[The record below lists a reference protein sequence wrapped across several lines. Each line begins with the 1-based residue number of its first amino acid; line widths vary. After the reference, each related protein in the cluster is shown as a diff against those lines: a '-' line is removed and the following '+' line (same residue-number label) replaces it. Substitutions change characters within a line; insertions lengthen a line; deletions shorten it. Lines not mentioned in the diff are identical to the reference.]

1 MSAQINS
8 TASPQSLLSNS
19 SDPVQSSIRRNSAMG
34 WSKSSSPIANTGTTP
49 LRIAKRDSSKPAFPL
64 VARRSSSSYRH
75 LRNNNLVSK
84 SPFKSSIPTPSR
96 PSTSVHGDI
105 PPPRPPP
112 RRVSGEKRP
121 RPDSMHDQA
130 ENERPFA
137 LKRERRQSKVYQGLV
152 EKEPVTK
159 SPFKRPP
166 GAQEETPPQVPPKSI
181 PVPPIPEP
189 SATRGANP
197 PKATTPTRP
206 SLVTKRL
213 HGPRT
218 ADQPSLDRRRQ
229 RRKTVTWD
237 ERCDVLEFDREEG
250 ENDPFYSD
258 EDDYG
263 TPDPDHRDQAATI
276 FGSLPSEL
284 LELVDPPL
292 TLPSR
297 ISPPTVRPDGDVLE
311 LDCEE
316 GRDDTFYSDEDGYG
330 SPGHSEQPATV
341 FDSIPSDLLELVGSP
356 QNPPS
361 PIVPPAVRQESPT
374 LRQGSPFCES
384 ASSPNLSI
392 DGSAGRAPRTR
403 ISREDIH
410 TRLMRKRS
418 SDSPMTS
425 GGMSQQDGNA
435 QLPKQTESHGNDI
448 ANVEVEEDEE
458 QEEHAE
464 SASVMMDIS
473 AELATLQAAE
483 RGSPSPNVMWPR
495 GPTQLISQPSTSI
508 VSSLDTTFDVSSSF
522 NLGAGLGDS
531 TSSLQLGEVRS
542 ALDEDMQMRLTLKR
556 SADSPLVLGG
566 VAAQAADAK
575 PPQQIAS
582 CDFFQEDSII
592 SDAETEED
600 KEQEKRVE
608 SMSVMTDISAELAT
622 IQTAEKRTLNSAAVA
637 VSQQGSPNP
646 AVTRSSL
653 DLLAPPPTKISL
665 SVDESFDLNSSL
677 GLGPGLGDSVNS
689 VQFSEMRSAL
699 DRLMDDV
706 KGTASGSSSPRRPTH
721 MRVESVTEGIKAGQ
735 FDNSFGTGDESMRT
749 ETDLDASMSMDSHVV
764 RPRAAPLQRAA
775 TDSIVY
781 TAPVFSSPVLGE
793 EQPESQTKHAIRQR
807 EELILE
813 KRRAARRRDDDES
826 LGYYTP
832 PRAAPAGRPLR
843 RRSQSTG
850 DAGAPTKSDML
861 LDLGISDS
869 EGDLLAD
876 SISKELKKLDP
887 EHRKGKYRIREHEA
901 IFASADT
908 EQVSHMSLAGD
919 VNGGKAWKAVRRPS
933 DMNEYS
939 KQIKEYRSMEKPG
952 KAHGKVFVRVVG
964 VRGLKVPL
972 PQQATALTCTL
983 NNGIHFVTT
992 PETRLSKDSR
1002 IDQEFELI
1010 EHNKLEFTLTLKVR
1024 RDAHITA
1031 QSQALVPPPAP
1042 RVQPPTPV
1050 PKSRGGMLSF
1060 FSSSPKK
1067 QPRATPTPPPPV
1079 PPYKLPDNLARYLKQ
1094 DGTLA
1099 RALISFKDVAARCDT
1114 RLFETS
1120 YPLIGQRVEA
1130 SGGPTTM
1137 ELGEIVLQMFRLPP
1151 LPGVLSNQLPQSLED
1166 CHRGLRHVA
1175 WHKVTYFEGT
1185 LTQHGGDCM
1194 TWRRRRLR
1202 VIGANLVAFND
1213 VTKKATA
1220 TINLKKAIAV
1230 EDNQDTRT
1238 DALSP
1243 SRSVDDYHGMFTVER
1258 SFRLIFPGNQE
1269 IFFFADTDDE
1279 KAKWLDVFRA
1289 LIGHIPPNPLWAEL
1303 IWQRQQEMAKQPPTQ
1318 TSSSK
1323 PLISSR

>member
-1 MSAQINS
+1 MS
-8 TASPQSLLSNS
+8 
-19 SDPVQSSIRRNSAMG
+19 
-34 WSKSSSPIANTGTTP
+34 
-49 LRIAKRDSSKPAFPL
+49 
-64 VARRSSSSYRH
+64 
-75 LRNNNLVSK
+75 
-84 SPFKSSIPTPSR
+84 
-96 PSTSVHGDI
+96 
-105 PPPRPPP
+105 
-112 RRVSGEKRP
+112 
-121 RPDSMHDQA
+121 
-130 ENERPFA
+130 
-137 LKRERRQSKVYQGLV
+137 
-152 EKEPVTK
+152 
-159 SPFKRPP
+159 
-166 GAQEETPPQVPPKSI
+166 
-181 PVPPIPEP
+181 
-189 SATRGANP
+189 
-197 PKATTPTRP
+197 
-206 SLVTKRL
+206 
-213 HGPRT
+213 
-218 ADQPSLDRRRQ
+218 
-229 RRKTVTWD
+229 
-237 ERCDVLEFDREEG
+237 
-250 ENDPFYSD
+250 
-258 EDDYG
+258 
-263 TPDPDHRDQAATI
+263 
-276 FGSLPSEL
+276 GS
-284 LELVDPPL
+284 
-292 TLPSR
+292 
-297 ISPPTVRPDGDVLE
+297 
-311 LDCEE
+311 
-316 GRDDTFYSDEDGYG
+316 
-330 SPGHSEQPATV
+330 
-341 FDSIPSDLLELVGSP
+341 
-356 QNPPS
+356 
-361 PIVPPAVRQESPT
+361 
-374 LRQGSPFCES
+374 
-384 ASSPNLSI
+384 
-392 DGSAGRAPRTR
+392 
-403 ISREDIH
+403 
-410 TRLMRKRS
+410 
-418 SDSPMTS
+418 
-425 GGMSQQDGNA
+425 MSQQDA
-435 QLPKQTESHGNDI
+435 DSQLPKQTESHGNDI
-448 ANVEVEEDEE
+448 ADIEVEEGEE
-458 QEEHAE
+458 QEEHVE
-464 SASVMMDIS
+464 SMSVVMDIS
-473 AELATLQAAE
+473 AELAILQAAE
-483 RGSPSPNVMWPR
+483 RGSPSPNIMRPR
-495 GPTQLISQPSTSI
+495 GSTQLISQPPTSI
-508 VSSLDTTFDVSSSF
+508 VSTLDTMCDISSSF
-522 NLGAGLGDS
+522 DLGPGLGDS
-531 TSSLQLGEVRS
+531 MSSVQLGEVRS
-542 ALDEDMQMRLTLKR
+542 AFDTDMQMPLARKR
-556 SADSPLVLGG
+556 SVDSPLVLGG
-566 VAAQAADAK
+566 AAGQTADVK
-575 PPQQIAS
+575 LPQQIAS
-582 CDFFQEDSII
+582 CDFLEEDSII

-600 KEQEKRVE
+600 KEEEKRIE

-622 IQTAEKRTLNSAAVA
+622 IQTAQKCTLNPAGVA
-637 VSQQGSPNP
+637 VSQRGSPNP
-646 AVTRSSL
+646 AVTRSSP
-653 DLLAPPPTKISL
+653 DPLAPPTNIGL
-665 SVDESFDLNSSL
+665 SVDASFELNSSL

-749 ETDLDASMSMDSHVV
+749 ETDFDTSMSVDSHVV

-781 TAPVFSSPVLGE
+781 TAPSFSSPVLTE
-793 EQPESQTKHAIRQR
+793 EQPSQTKYAIRER
-807 EELILE
+807 EDLILQ

-832 PRAAPAGRPLR
+832 PRAAPASRPSR

-850 DAGAPTKSDML
+850 DTGAPAKSDML

-876 SISKELKKLDP
+876 SISKELNKLDP

-908 EQVSHMSLAGD
+908 EQVSHMSLVGD

-939 KQIKEYRSMEKPG
+939 KQIKEYRLMEKPG

-964 VRGLKVPL
+964 VRGLKVPI

-1024 RDAHITA
+1024 RDAHINA

-1042 RVQPPTPV
+1042 RVHPPTSV
-1050 PKSRGGMLSF
+1050 PKSRGGVLSF

-1067 QPRATPTPPPPV
+1067 QPRATPIPPPPV
-1079 PPYKLPDNLARYLKQ
+1079 APHKLPDNLARYLKQ

-1137 ELGEIVLQMFRLPP
+1137 ELGEIVLHMFRLPP
-1151 LPGVLSNQLPQSLED
+1151 LPGVLSSQLPQSLED

-1238 DALSP
+1238 GALSP
-1243 SRSVDDYHGMFTVER
+1243 ARSDDYDGMFAVER

-1289 LIGHIPPNPLWAEL
+1289 LVGHIPPNPLWAEL
-1303 IWQRQQEMAKQPPTQ
+1303 IWQRQQEMAKQPPAQ
-1318 TSSSK
+1318 MSSSK
-1323 PLISSR
+1323 TSSR

>member
-1 MSAQINS
+1 MIALTMSAQINS

-19 SDPVQSSIRRNSAMG
+19 SDLVQSSIRRNSAMG
-34 WSKSSSPIANTGTTP
+34 WSNTATTP

-75 LRNNNLVSK
+75 LRNNNL
-84 SPFKSSIPTPSR
+84 SSIPTPSR
-96 PSTSVHGDI
+96 PSTSAHNNVPLPT
-105 PPPRPPP
+105 PPS

-130 ENERPFA
+130 ENERPFT

-166 GAQEETPPQVPPKSI
+166 GTREETPPPVPPKFI

-189 SATRGANP
+189 SASRSATP
-197 PKATTPTRP
+197 PKAITPTRP

-218 ADQPSLDRRRQ
+218 ADQPSLERRRQ

-237 ERCDVLEFDREEG
+237 ERCDVLEFDCEEG

-263 TPDPDHRDQAATI
+263 TPDPDHPEQAAVI
-276 FGSLPSEL
+276 CGSLPSEL

-292 TLPSR
+292 TLPSH
-297 ISPPTVRPDGDVLE
+297 ISPPAVRPDDDVLE

-316 GRDDTFYSDEDGYG
+316 SRDDTFYSDEDDYG
-330 SPGHSEQPATV
+330 SPGHSEQAAKV
-341 FDSIPSDLLELVGSP
+341 FDSIPSALLELVGSP
-356 QNPPS
+356 HNPPS
-361 PIVPPAVRQESPT
+361 PIVPPAVRQESPA
-374 LRQGSPFCES
+374 LRQGSPLCES
-384 ASSPNLSI
+384 ASSPTLSI
-392 DGSAGRAPRTR
+392 GGSAGRAPRTH

-425 GGMSQQDGNA
+425 GSMSQQDGDA

-448 ANVEVEEDEE
+448 ADVKVEEDEE
-458 QEEHAE
+458 QEERVE
-464 SASVMMDIS
+464 SMSVMMDIS

-483 RGSPSPNVMWPR
+483 RGSPSPNVMRPR
-495 GPTQLISQPSTSI
+495 GATQLISHPPANT
-508 VSSLDTTFDVSSSF
+508 VSSLDTTCDISNSFD
-522 NLGAGLGDS
+522 LGDS
-531 TSSLQLGEVRS
+531 MDSVQLGEVRS
-542 ALDEDMQMRLTLKR
+542 ALDKVMQMRLTPNR
-556 SADSPLVLGG
+556 SADSPSVLGG
-566 VAAQAADAK
+566 AAEQAADAK
-575 PPQQIAS
+575 SPQQIAS
-582 CDFFQEDSII
+582 FII

-600 KEQEKRVE
+600 QEQEKRVE

-622 IQTAEKRTLNSAAVA
+622 IQTAEKCTINSAAVA

-653 DLLAPPPTKISL
+653 DLLAPPSTNISL
-665 SVDESFDLNSSL
+665 SVDASFELNSSL
-677 GLGPGLGDSVNS
+677 GLGPGLRDSVNS

-706 KGTASGSSSPRRPTH
+706 KGTASRSSSPRRPTH

-749 ETDLDASMSMDSHVV
+749 ETDFDASMSMDSHVV

-781 TAPVFSSPVLGE
+781 TAPAFSSPMLAE
-793 EQPESQTKHAIRQR
+793 EQASQAKHAIRQR

-813 KRRAARRRDDDES
+813 KRRAARRRDNDES

-832 PRAAPAGRPLR
+832 PRAAPAGRPSR

-850 DAGAPTKSDML
+850 DAGAPAKNDML

-869 EGDLLAD
+869 EGDPLAD

-887 EHRKGKYRIREHEA
+887 EHRKGKYRVREHEA

-964 VRGLKVPL
+964 VRGLRVPI

-1042 RVQPPTPV
+1042 RVQAPIPV

-1067 QPRATPTPPPPV
+1067 QPRATPTPPPPD
-1079 PPYKLPDNLARYLKQ
+1079 PPYRLPDNLARYLKQ

-1114 RLFETS
+1114 RLFETT

-1175 WHKVTYFEGT
+1175 WHK
-1185 LTQHGGDCM
+1185 HGGDCM

-1238 DALSP
+1238 GALSRA
-1243 SRSVDDYHGMFTVER
+1243 RSADNYDGMFAVER

-1289 LIGHIPPNPLWAEL
+1289 LVGHIPPNPLWAEL

-1318 TSSSK
+1318 MSSSK
-1323 PLISSR
+1323 ISPR

>member
-8 TASPQSLLSNS
+8 TVSPRSLLSNS
-19 SDPVQSSIRRNSAMG
+19 SDPVQSSTRRNSVMG
-34 WSKSSSPIANTGTTP
+34 WSKSSSPIASTGTTP

-96 PSTSVHGDI
+96 PSTSAHNNI
-105 PPPRPPP
+105 PLPIPMPRK
-112 RRVSGEKRP
+112 VSGEKRP

-137 LKRERRQSKVYQGLV
+137 LKRERRQSKVYQELV

-166 GAQEETPPQVPPKSI
+166 GTQEETPPPVPPKSI
-181 PVPPIPEP
+181 PIPPIPEP
-189 SATRGANP
+189 PATKSANS
-197 PKATTPTRP
+197 PKTITPTRP

-218 ADQPSLDRRRQ
+218 ADQPSLERRRQ

-237 ERCDVLEFDREEG
+237 ERCDVLEFDCEEG

-263 TPDPDHRDQAATI
+263 TPDPDHRDQAAAI
-276 FGSLPSEL
+276 FGSLPSEVS
-284 LELVDPPL
+284 ELVDPPP
-292 TLPSR
+292 TLPSH
-297 ISPPTVRPDGDVLE
+297 ISPPAVRPEGDVMK
-311 LDCEE
+311 LDCEAS
-316 GRDDTFYSDEDGYG
+316 GDDTFYSDEDDYG
-330 SPGHSEQPATV
+330 SPGHSEQAAKV
-341 FDSIPSDLLELVGSP
+341 FDSIPSVLLEFVGSP

-361 PIVPPAVRQESPT
+361 PIVPPAVRQESPA
-374 LRQGSPFCES
+374 LRQASPLCES

-392 DGSAGRAPRTR
+392 DDSAGRSPRTR

-418 SDSPMTS
+418 SDSPLMLGS
-425 GGMSQQDGNA
+425 MSQQDA
-435 QLPKQTESHGNDI
+435 DSQLPKQTESHGNDI
-448 ANVEVEEDEE
+448 GDVGVEEDEE
-458 QEEHAE
+458 QEEHVE
-464 SASVMMDIS
+464 SMSVVIDIS

-483 RGSPSPNVMWPR
+483 RGSPSPNIMQPR
-495 GPTQLISQPSTSI
+495 GSAQLISQPPTSNVST
-508 VSSLDTTFDVSSSF
+508 LDMTCDISNSFD
-522 NLGAGLGDS
+522 LGPGLGDS
-531 TSSLQLGEVRS
+531 ISSVQLGEVRS
-542 ALDEDMQMRLTLKR
+542 AFHTDMQMPLARKR

-566 VAAQAADAK
+566 ATEQAADAK
-575 PPQQIAS
+575 LPQQIAS
-582 CDFFQEDSII
+582 CDFLEEDSII
-592 SDAETEED
+592 SDAETDED
-600 KEQEKRVE
+600 KEQEKRIE

-622 IQTAEKRTLNSAAVA
+622 IQTAQKCTLNPAAVA
-637 VSQQGSPNP
+637 VSQRGSPNP
-646 AVTRSSL
+646 AVTRSSP
-653 DLLAPPPTKISL
+653 DPLAPPTNIGL
-665 SVDESFDLNSSL
+665 SVDASFELNSSL

-749 ETDLDASMSMDSHVV
+749 ETDFDASMSVDSHVV

-781 TAPVFSSPVLGE
+781 TAPSFSSPVLTE
-793 EQPESQTKHAIRQR
+793 EQPSQAKYAIRER
-807 EELILE
+807 EELILQ

-832 PRAAPAGRPLR
+832 PRAAPAGRP
-843 RRSQSTG
+843 
-850 DAGAPTKSDML
+850 
-861 LDLGISDS
+861 
-869 EGDLLAD
+869 
-876 SISKELKKLDP
+876 
-887 EHRKGKYRIREHEA
+887 
-901 IFASADT
+901 
-908 EQVSHMSLAGD
+908 SL
-919 VNGGKAWKAVRRPS
+919 
-933 DMNEYS
+933 
-939 KQIKEYRSMEKPG
+939 
-952 KAHGKVFVRVVG
+952 VG
-964 VRGLKVPL
+964 VRGLKVPI
-972 PQQATALTCTL
+972 PQQTTALTCTL

-1024 RDAHITA
+1024 RDAHINA
-1031 QSQALVPPPAP
+1031 QSQALMPPPAP
-1042 RVQPPTPV
+1042 RVHPPISV
-1050 PKSRGGMLSF
+1050 PKSRGGVLSF

-1067 QPRATPTPPPPV
+1067 QPRTTLTPPPPV
-1079 PPYKLPDNLARYLKQ
+1079 VPHKLPDNLARYLKQ

-1151 LPGVLSNQLPQSLED
+1151 LPGVLSSQLPQSLED

-1238 DALSP
+1238 GALSP
-1243 SRSVDDYHGMFTVER
+1243 ARSDDYDGMFAVER

-1289 LIGHIPPNPLWAEL
+1289 LVGHIPPNPLWAEL
-1303 IWQRQQEMAKQPPTQ
+1303 IWQRQQEMAKQPPAQ
-1318 TSSSK
+1318 MSSSK
-1323 PLISSR
+1323 ISPR

>member
-1 MSAQINS
+1 
-8 TASPQSLLSNS
+8 
-19 SDPVQSSIRRNSAMG
+19 
-34 WSKSSSPIANTGTTP
+34 
-49 LRIAKRDSSKPAFPL
+49 
-64 VARRSSSSYRH
+64 
-75 LRNNNLVSK
+75 
-84 SPFKSSIPTPSR
+84 
-96 PSTSVHGDI
+96 
-105 PPPRPPP
+105 
-112 RRVSGEKRP
+112 
-121 RPDSMHDQA
+121 
-130 ENERPFA
+130 
-137 LKRERRQSKVYQGLV
+137 
-152 EKEPVTK
+152 
-159 SPFKRPP
+159 
-166 GAQEETPPQVPPKSI
+166 
-181 PVPPIPEP
+181 
-189 SATRGANP
+189 
-197 PKATTPTRP
+197 
-206 SLVTKRL
+206 
-213 HGPRT
+213 
-218 ADQPSLDRRRQ
+218 
-229 RRKTVTWD
+229 
-237 ERCDVLEFDREEG
+237 
-250 ENDPFYSD
+250 
-258 EDDYG
+258 
-263 TPDPDHRDQAATI
+263 
-276 FGSLPSEL
+276 
-284 LELVDPPL
+284 
-292 TLPSR
+292 
-297 ISPPTVRPDGDVLE
+297 
-311 LDCEE
+311 
-316 GRDDTFYSDEDGYG
+316 
-330 SPGHSEQPATV
+330 
-341 FDSIPSDLLELVGSP
+341 
-356 QNPPS
+356 
-361 PIVPPAVRQESPT
+361 
-374 LRQGSPFCES
+374 
-384 ASSPNLSI
+384 
-392 DGSAGRAPRTR
+392 
-403 ISREDIH
+403 
-410 TRLMRKRS
+410 
-418 SDSPMTS
+418 MTS
-425 GGMSQQDGNA
+425 GSISQQDTDT

-448 ANVEVEEDEE
+448 ADVRVEGDEE
-458 QEEHAE
+458 QEKHLK
-464 SASVMMDIS
+464 SMSVMMDIS

-483 RGSPSPNVMWPR
+483 RGSLSPNLMR
-495 GPTQLISQPSTSI
+495 ARCPTQLISHPPASI
-508 VSSLDTTFDVSSSF
+508 VSSPDTTCDISSSF
-522 NLGAGLGDS
+522 DLGDS
-531 TSSLQLGEVRS
+531 MSSVQPGEVRS
-542 ALDEDMQMRLTLKR
+542 ALDEIMQMRLPRKR
-556 SADSPLVLGG
+556 STDSPLVVGG
-566 VAAQAADAK
+566 VAEQATDTK

-582 CDFFQEDSII
+582 CDFLQEDSII

-622 IQTAEKRTLNSAAVA
+622 IQTAEKCTLNSAAVA
-637 VSQQGSPNP
+637 VSQHESPNP
-646 AVTRSSL
+646 AVIGNSL
-653 DLLAPPPTKISL
+653 DILTLPPTNIGL
-665 SVDESFDLNSSL
+665 SADASFELNSSL
-677 GLGPGLGDSVNS
+677 GLGPSLRDSVNS

-706 KGTASGSSSPRRPTH
+706 KGTASRSSSPRRPTH

-749 ETDLDASMSMDSHVV
+749 ETDFDASMSMDSHVI
-764 RPRAAPLQRAA
+764 RPRAAPLHRAA

-781 TAPVFSSPVLGE
+781 TAPAFSSPVLAE
-793 EQPESQTKHAIRQR
+793 EQRSQTKHAIRQR

-832 PRAAPAGRPLR
+832 PRAAPAGRPSR

-850 DAGAPTKSDML
+850 DAGAPAKSDML
-861 LDLGISDS
+861 LDLGISDG
-869 EGDLLAD
+869 EGDPLAD
-876 SISKELKKLDP
+876 SISKELKKRDP

-964 VRGLKVPL
+964 VRGLKVPI

-1024 RDAHITA
+1024 RDAHIAA

-1042 RVQPPTPV
+1042 RVQPITSV

-1067 QPRATPTPPPPV
+1067 QPRATPTPPPPD

-1120 YPLIGQRVEA
+1120 YPLIGQRIEA

-1230 EDNQDTRT
+1230 EDNQDMRT
-1238 DALSP
+1238 GALSP
-1243 SRSVDDYHGMFTVER
+1243 ARSVDDYDGMFAVER
-1258 SFRLIFPGNQE
+1258 SFRLIFPGHQE

-1289 LIGHIPPNPLWAEL
+1289 LVGHIPPNPLWAEL
-1303 IWQRQQEMAKQPPTQ
+1303 IWQRQQEMAKQPTAQ
-1318 TSSSK
+1318 MSSSK
-1323 PLISSR
+1323 ISPR

>member
-1 MSAQINS
+1 
-8 TASPQSLLSNS
+8 
-19 SDPVQSSIRRNSAMG
+19 MG
-34 WSKSSSPIANTGTTP
+34 WSKSSSPIASTATTP

-96 PSTSVHGDI
+96 PSTSAHNNI
-105 PPPRPPP
+105 PLPTPPSRK
-112 RRVSGEKRP
+112 VSGEKRP

-130 ENERPFA
+130 ENERPFT

-166 GAQEETPPQVPPKSI
+166 GTREETPPPVPPKFI

-189 SATRGANP
+189 SATRSATP
-197 PKATTPTRP
+197 PKMITPTRP

-218 ADQPSLDRRRQ
+218 ADQPSLERRRQ

-237 ERCDVLEFDREEG
+237 ERCDVLEFDCEEG

-263 TPDPDHRDQAATI
+263 TPDPDHPDQAAVI
-276 FGSLPSEL
+276 CGSLPSEL
-284 LELVDPPL
+284 LEL
-292 TLPSR
+292 PSAR
-297 ISPPTVRPDGDVLE
+297 MTIVLE

-316 GRDDTFYSDEDGYG
+316 SRDDTFYSDEDDYG
-330 SPGHSEQPATV
+330 SPGHSEQAAKV
-341 FDSIPSDLLELVGSP
+341 FDSIPSALLEL
-356 QNPPS
+356 PS
-361 PIVPPAVRQESPT
+361 VRSHLPYVKAP
-374 LRQGSPFCES
+374 RS
-384 ASSPNLSI
+384 ASPRVRLPFPLVAAQ
-392 DGSAGRAPRTR
+392 DAPQGHTSAG
-403 ISREDIH
+403 EDIH

-425 GGMSQQDGNA
+425 DSMSQQDRDA

-448 ANVEVEEDEE
+448 ADVKVEEDEE
-458 QEEHAE
+458 QEERVE
-464 SASVMMDIS
+464 SMSVMMDIS

-483 RGSPSPNVMWPR
+483 RGSPSPNVMRPR
-495 GPTQLISQPSTSI
+495 GATQLISHPPAST
-508 VSSLDTTFDVSSSF
+508 VSSLDTTCDISNSFD
-522 NLGAGLGDS
+522 LGDS
-531 TSSLQLGEVRS
+531 MDSVQLGEVRS
-542 ALDEDMQMRLTLKR
+542 ALDKVMQMRLTPNR
-556 SADSPLVLGG
+556 SADSPSVLGG
-566 VAAQAADAK
+566 AAEQAADAK
-575 PPQQIAS
+575 SPQQIAS
-582 CDFFQEDSII
+582 CDFLQEDSII

-600 KEQEKRVE
+600 QEQEKRVE

-622 IQTAEKRTLNSAAVA
+622 IQTAEKCTINSAAVA

-653 DLLAPPPTKISL
+653 DLLAPPSTNISL
-665 SVDESFDLNSSL
+665 SVDASFELNSSL
-677 GLGPGLGDSVNS
+677 GLGPGLRDSVNS

-706 KGTASGSSSPRRPTH
+706 KGTASRSSSPRRPTH

-749 ETDLDASMSMDSHVV
+749 ETDFDASMSMDSHVV

-781 TAPVFSSPVLGE
+781 TAPAFSSPMLAE
-793 EQPESQTKHAIRQR
+793 EQASQAKYAIRQR

-813 KRRAARRRDDDES
+813 KRRAARRRDNDES

-832 PRAAPAGRPLR
+832 PRAAPAGRPSR

-850 DAGAPTKSDML
+850 DAGAPAKNDML

-869 EGDLLAD
+869 EGDPLAD

-887 EHRKGKYRIREHEA
+887 EHRKGKYRVREHEA
-901 IFASADT
+901 IFASADI

-919 VNGGKAWKAVRRPS
+919 LNGGKAWKAVRRPS

-964 VRGLKVPL
+964 VRGLRVPI

-1042 RVQPPTPV
+1042 RVQASIPV

-1067 QPRATPTPPPPV
+1067 QPRATPTPPPPD
-1079 PPYKLPDNLARYLKQ
+1079 PPYRLPDNLARYLKQ

-1114 RLFETS
+1114 RLFETT

-1238 DALSP
+1238 GALSRA
-1243 SRSVDDYHGMFTVER
+1243 RSADNYDGMFAVER

-1289 LIGHIPPNPLWAEL
+1289 LVGHIPPNPLWAEL

-1318 TSSSK
+1318 MSSK
-1323 PLISSR
+1323 ISPR